1 MQFKNLPNQDPFKKF
16 EDYYL
21 QAEANGQ
28 PIAEAGCISSVDA
41 DGAPHAR
48 YVNFK
53 YFFEDNLIFFSS
65 YSSHKANDFNVN
77 DKVAVNF
84 WWAATNVQIRLE
96 GQISK
101 CPEIFSDEH
110 FYGREQGKN
119 IAAIASDQSQPI
131 ESYEM
136 LQAKFEQTKSLI
148 ESGKLEEKRPLDWG
162 GYQIKVSYFEFWEA
176 SEERLNYRECY
187 KLSENDWEKF
197 FLQS

>member
-28 PIAEAGCISSVDA
+28 PIAEAGCISSVDV
-41 DGAPHAR
+41 DGSPHAR

-65 YSSHKANDFNVN
+65 YSSNKANDFIAN
-77 DKVAVNF
+77 DNVAVNF

-96 GQISK
+96 GQVSK
-101 CPEIFSDEH
+101 CPDIFSDEH

-148 ESGKLEEKRPLDWG
+148 ESGELEEKRPQDWG